1 MNSMTIENTI
11 MHRMS
16 SFFLNGLN
24 HPNNVVNTFFKNV
37 LVSNSSVMLRNLN
50 TIQNKLKIEYVDLL
64 ILKKYEIR
72 KYFETNNTESN
83 WRVNMIKELLNIRE
97 QQLVC
102 DLTQNEVKELLQYLC
117 IFR

>member
-1 MNSMTIENTI
+1 MNSMTIENII

-50 TIQNKLKIEYVDLL
+50 TIQNKLKIKYGDFL

-72 KYFETNNTESN
+72 NFFETNSTE
-83 WRVNMIKELLNIRE
+83 
-97 QQLVC
+97 
-102 DLTQNEVKELLQYLC
+102 
-117 IFR
+117 

>member
-1 MNSMTIENTI
+1 
-11 MHRMS
+11 
-16 SFFLNGLN
+16 
-24 HPNNVVNTFFKNV
+24 
-37 LVSNSSVMLRNLN
+37 MLRNLN
-50 TIQNKLKIEYVDLL
+50 TIQNKLKIKYGDFL

-72 KYFETNNTESN
+72 KFFETNNIESN

-102 DLTQNEVKELLQYLC
+102 NLTQNETKELLQYVC